1 MEVFQN
7 LLLNVPYNLEILEI
21 YESFLVKENK
31 IYKIILAKQQ
41 KDIIIKC
48 NNYMIFFDEK
58 DLSLLTN
65 TMFLDINK
73 AYEFVMNIFEENK
86 VYIKEIKINKY
97 MKLIMI
103 NTNENQNEIVLSY
116 DNENKNLILNEIEEI
131 NSIDKKQ
138 KQEIFNYI
146 NNNNYLINNMINK
159 LKNFIKDE
167 LINTFKNY
175 INDLFNEINK
185 LKDILKISEKEARIE
200 ISKQNYNQ
208 VQSQN
213 NNTQSII
220 KDGINITPKSFSAR
234 KDIKIKDDNNLN
246 QNIHHAKTINQKKN
260 ENNNIRI
267 INKNNYM
274 TSQND
279 NNNPNIFKRNK
290 SLNNNEESMNK
301 INNNN
306 LKKNMNLF
314 KSQNIPIRNNK
325 KLFVK
330 LTQDEKVLYSK
341 IYNYLDPENKGTLD
355 GRNAANFMKSSNL
368 DRDTLINIWLIASPT
383 KTKFL
388 EKEELFV
395 FLRLIALAQ
404 NNMPISV
411 QSIEKNYPIPPLP
424 NFNIIIDNKSND
436 NNQDKNDLDN
446 DYGDEWDF

>member
-41 KDIIIKC
+41 KDFIIKC

-131 NSIDKKQ
+131 NNIDKKQ

-200 ISKQNYNQ
+200 ISKQNYNL

-213 NNTQSII
+213 NNTQ
-220 KDGINITPKSFSAR
+220 
-234 KDIKIKDDNNLN
+234 
-246 QNIHHAKTINQKKN
+246 
-260 ENNNIRI
+260 
-267 INKNNYM
+267 
-274 TSQND
+274 
-279 NNNPNIFKRNK
+279 
-290 SLNNNEESMNK
+290 
-301 INNNN
+301 
-306 LKKNMNLF
+306 
-314 KSQNIPIRNNK
+314 
-325 KLFVK
+325 
-330 LTQDEKVLYSK
+330 
-341 IYNYLDPENKGTLD
+341 
-355 GRNAANFMKSSNL
+355 
-368 DRDTLINIWLIASPT
+368 
-383 KTKFL
+383 
-388 EKEELFV
+388 
-395 FLRLIALAQ
+395 
-404 NNMPISV
+404 
-411 QSIEKNYPIPPLP
+411 
-424 NFNIIIDNKSND
+424 
-436 NNQDKNDLDN
+436 
-446 DYGDEWDF
+446 